1 MRVEGFGDADRNLAA
16 LERLADAD
24 DLRAL
29 GMDAL
34 EPVADA
40 ARGMVRQRTGRL
52 MRSIGVGTQLSPAQA
67 ARVSPDPGT
76 VEIYVGPG
84 SMAQAITEEFGT
96 VREAAHPYMRPAWD
110 MRLGEVIARLRV
122 GAGRRLK
129 RIVKG

>member
-1 MRVEGFGDADRNLAA
+1 
-16 LERLADAD
+16 
-24 DLRAL
+24 
-29 GMDAL
+29 
-34 EPVADA
+34 
-40 ARGMVRQRTGRL
+40 
-52 MRSIGVGTQLSPAQA
+52 
-67 ARVSPDPGT
+67 